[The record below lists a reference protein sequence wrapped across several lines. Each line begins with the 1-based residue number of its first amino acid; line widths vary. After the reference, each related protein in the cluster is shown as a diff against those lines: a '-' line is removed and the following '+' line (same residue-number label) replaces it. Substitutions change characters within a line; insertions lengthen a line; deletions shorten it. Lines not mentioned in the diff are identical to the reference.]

1 MENKTEIKNA
11 VLVMLS
17 IREWQAKAQDKT
29 AAAQVAKEND
39 VQDSKRARVWKDLL
53 TRCDAVKKYESV
65 RRAARTYHYQN
76 TLTWMH
82 DGPRILTT
90 ANYDE
95 YMTQMRQFRAQF
107 DAAVLDFIEQYPQLK
122 HDSKVALGRLYD
134 ESQYLSHAELM
145 ERYSFSWQV
154 MPMPATEGLLSLNL
168 KTDDAEQLA
177 DQLREEMNE
186 SFRNATRK
194 MWADLFEVVEKLVLK
209 LKDESSKVKAT
220 HIDSVRELTA
230 LLPRLNI
237 MGDEHL
243 DIIAKRLNDT
253 LQSVTESKLELD
265 ISARRKVAEET
276 QSVFNVIQTLN
287 NTRQRAVA
295 TPRPAQ
301 GGSME
306 MKRAA

>member
-1 MENKTEIKNA
+1 MEKKPEIKNA

-39 VQDSKRARVWKDLL
+39 VKDAKQARVWKSLL
-53 TRCDAVKKYESV
+53 ARCDAVKKYEAA
-65 RRAARTYHYQN
+65 RRAARTFHYAN

-90 ANYDE
+90 ENYDE
-95 YMTQMRQFRAQF
+95 YMTQMRKLKAQF
-107 DAAVLDFIEQYPQLK
+107 EEAVLDFIEQYPQLK
-122 HDSKVALGRLYD
+122 QDSKVMLGKLYD
-134 ESQYLSHAELM
+134 ESQYLSNAQLM

-154 MPMPATEGLLSLNL
+154 MPMPATEGLLSLKL

-194 MWADLFEVVEKLVLK
+194 MWADLFQVVEKLVLK
-209 LKDESSKVKAT
+209 LKDESAKVKAT

-243 DIIAKRLNDT
+243 DIIAKRLGET
-253 LQSVTESKLELD
+253 LESVTEAKLEHDLG
-265 ISARRKVAEET
+265 ARRKVAEET

-295 TPRPAQ
+295 TPRPADKP
-301 GGSME
+301 ME